1 MALSYSVDKTDG
13 SGRELLTYGTSDF
26 PIAFFDDDLTKVKVP
41 WHWHDELEIIII
53 TEGSVCVQIANSS
66 FVLNKGEGYF
76 LNSGILHSAKLLSTK
91 GHQHALI
98 FSPEITAHSED
109 IVWKTYIQPI
119 FKKQAL
125 PFIKLSPGISWQ
137 NSILQLS
144 NDAWLNGAYEKT
156 DYPITVRHNLTRV
169 FSLIKSNIDL
179 LENETE
185 FTDKAKQDEL
195 RIKKILF
202 FIENNYP
209 TTITIAD
216 IAKSGD
222 ISISS
227 CLRLFKQILKTTP
240 IQYLIKYRLQKSV
253 EEFDSLEGRNIGDI
267 AYSCG
272 FSDATYFNRC
282 FKKEF
287 GCTPTEYMEGR
298 LNSN

>member
-1 MALSYSVDKTDG
+1 MALSYSVDKTDS

-41 WHWHDELEIIII
+41 WHWHDEFEIIII

-76 LNSGILHSAKLLSTK
+76 LNSGILHSAKLLSPK
-91 GHQHALI
+91 GHQRALI
-98 FSPEITAHSED
+98 FSPEITAHYED
-109 IVWKTYIQPI
+109 IVWKTYIKPV

-137 NSILQLS
+137 NSILRLS

-179 LENETE
+179 IENETE

-195 RIKKILF
+195 RIKKTLF
-202 FIENNYP
+202 FIENNYH
-209 TTITIAD
+209 TTITIAN

-240 IQYLIKYRLQKSV
+240 IQYLIKYRLQKAV
-253 EEFDSLEGRNIGDI
+253 EEFDSLEGRNICDI

-287 GCTPTEYMEGR
+287 GCTPTEYMAKK
-298 LNSN
+298 SA